1 MSNIPILSDADFIIS
16 DVKVKHNT
24 PNFYT
29 ESINGKANAKSRG
42 LHSLEVQAKIT
53 LVNADDIKK
62 FQALMLRIRGRLNPF
77 QLSLQDN
84 TDGKG
89 FCNPLFTPV
98 SPMLANDITIGQT
111 KAVLSGFSGVIPA
124 GSIFQFANDSKT
136 HVILN
141 DVKPNQE
148 AEFFPAVRSNNAIK
162 TKLNFAPVL
171 LVRLDSDA
179 FEVSYE
185 RTKEITLKMRE
196 VM

>member
-53 LVNADDIKK
+53 LVNSDDIKK

-77 QLSLQDN
+77 KLSLQDS

-89 FCNPLFTPV
+89 FCNPLFTQV
-98 SPMLANDITIGQT
+98 SPMLGNDITIGQT
-111 KAVLSGFSGVIPA
+111 KMVLTGFSGVIPA
-124 GSIFQFANDSKT
+124 GSVFTFANDTKT

-148 AEFFPAVRSNNAIK
+148 AEFFPAVRSTNANK
-162 TKLNFAPVL
+162 SRLNFSPEIF
-171 LVRLDSDA
+171 VRLDGDS
-179 FEVSYE
+179 FEVSYDNA
-185 RTKEITLKMRE
+185 KEITLKMKE